1 MISFKFDYKNTINLS
16 EHKCSDKELFYETK
30 YDKTDNLVPDLY
42 NSIFKNY
49 KNKEVN
55 IAALLCLNSNSLLLL
70 NKYFI
75 NANIYGYE
83 YNDLYINYFKKK
95 YLINNDKIKL
105 SKIDFKDRYSTK
117 QLLNSNIE
125 LHKSSES
132 FEFKNKLIVNYDI
145 IISNITNILD
155 EQVKIIENIY
165 KYLKPCGIFIIEN
178 ISENYNENE
187 YLYKLSHILNEFEEY
202 YFFSFNN
209 TKIFVL
215 IKKGNKELFS
225 KTKKMTIITPS
236 IRPKNLLKIKNSI
249 NFDYVN
255 EWIIVYDGSKIKEN
269 PNLFIDDLNHTKIKE
284 YIYTGIGISGN
295 PQRNYALDN
304 IKIKDTYLYYL
315 DDDNE
320 IHKDLYKLLNIAD
333 DNKLY
338 TFNQKNRINGNCIEL
353 FHIDTAMMLIDYN
366 LCKDIRW
373 ILDKYNADGYY
384 IKECYLNNKDKWIYV
399 NNTLCTYNTIIE

>member
-1 MISFKFDYKNTINLS
+1 MISFNFDYRNT
-16 EHKCSDKELFYETK
+16 
-30 YDKTDNLVPDLY
+30 DLHYLTFY
-42 NSIFKNY
+42 NSLFKNY
-49 KNKEVN
+49 KNKEIN
-55 IAALLCLNSNSLLLL
+55 IATLLCLNSNSLLEL

-83 YNDLYINYFKKK
+83 YNDLYINYFKNK

-105 SKIDFKDRYSTK
+105 SKIDFKDGYRTRK
-117 QLLNSNIE
+117 LFNSNTE
-125 LHKSSES
+125 SSES
-132 FEFKNKLIVNYDI
+132 YIPLSKNKLIVKYDI
-145 IISNITNILD
+145 VISNITNILD
-155 EQVKIIENIY
+155 EQIKIIENTY
-165 KYLKPCGIFIIEN
+165 KYLNPGGIFIVEN
-178 ISENYNENE
+178 IFENYNEDE
-187 YLYKLSHILNEFEEY
+187 YLYKLSHILNEFKKY
-202 YFFSFNN
+202 YFVSFNN
-209 TKIFVL
+209 IKIFVL
-215 IKKGNKELFS
+215 FKKLNKELFS
-225 KTKKMTIITPS
+225 CIHTPEEPKKITIITPS
-236 IRPKNLLKIKNSI
+236 IRPKNLLKIRNSI

-269 PNLFIDDLNHTKIKE
+269 PNLFINDLNHDKIKE

-304 IKIKDTYLYYL
+304 IKIKDTYLYFL

-338 TFNQKNRINGNCIEL
+338 TFNQKDRIKGNCIEL
-353 FHIDTAMMLIDYN
+353 FYIDTAMMLIDYN

-384 IKECYLNNKDKWIYV
+384 IKECYLNNTDKWIYV
-399 NNTLCTYNTIIE
+399 NNTLCTYNTII